1 MKDTVRQRCEDPD
14 QRSLDRQG
22 WHEDDE
28 RDRTHRRK
36 FRIHLFFDVLLVA
49 ASAWLAM
56 RFHAERVEGKV
67 AELRGK
73 VTRLQKKLSTKDRQ
87 IATLRK

>member
-1 MKDTVRQRCEDPD
+1 MRETLRQRHEDPD
-14 QRSLDRQG
+14 KRSLDRQH
-22 WHEDDE
+22 WREDDE
-28 RDRTHRRK
+28 RDRIQRRR

-67 AELRGK
+67 AELRSE
-73 VTRLQKKLSTKDRQ
+73 VTRLEKKLSTKDRQ
-87 IATLRK
+87 LSALMK